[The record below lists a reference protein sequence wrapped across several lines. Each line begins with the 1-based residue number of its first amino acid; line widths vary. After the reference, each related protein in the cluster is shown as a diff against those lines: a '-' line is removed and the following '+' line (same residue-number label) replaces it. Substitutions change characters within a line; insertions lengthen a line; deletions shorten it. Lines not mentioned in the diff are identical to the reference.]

1 MKQFDN
7 DGFKLLCSNLAISN
21 HFSSL
26 GHPQVNGQVEVT
38 NRTILRNLKARLK
51 KLKSEWVKDLP
62 SILWAYHTMSRI
74 PMGETQYSMVY
85 GIKSVIS
92 VEIEMTSFKTSNFDK
107 ENNEVELRLNL
118 DLLDEK
124 SERAEIRQSTYKH
137 QVAKYYNQRVKIL
150 TGDLVLRKVTLSTK
164 EPNDGKLGPT
174 WESPYKVVKVS
185 RPGTYWLKDMN
196 IKALP
201 HP

>member
-1 MKQFDN
+1 M
-7 DGFKLLCSNLAISN
+7 L
-21 HFSSL
+21 
-26 GHPQVNGQVEVT
+26 
-38 NRTILRNLKARLK
+38 
-51 KLKSEWVKDLP
+51 
-62 SILWAYHTMSRI
+62 
-74 PMGETQYSMVY
+74 
-85 GIKSVIS
+85 
-92 VEIEMTSFKTSNFDK
+92 SFKTLKFNK
-107 ENNEVELRLNL
+107 ENNEAELRLNL

-124 SERAEIRQSTYKH
+124 SERAEISQSTYKH

-150 TGDLVLRKVTLSTK
+150 TGDLVLRKVTLYTK